1 MTAGKKQVANKQKK
15 GSKKKDNIPSTLIEN
30 ELLIKKYLPI
40 LALVAVSILIFY
52 PPYFRGLFFNPEMF
66 ATHIITGFILILI
79 LAVNWEKGTSFLQS
93 PMDWA
98 VLAFA
103 LSYLLSLIGAVHPGD
118 ALYGFLRVLNYVA
131 IYWIVSQVIRDG
143 TDMETL
149 ARVLLASG
157 TGVAAIGIMA
167 ALGWSAYPQA
177 FDGRV
182 ILSTLQ
188 YPNATAAYLAVITLV
203 GIGLWTRE
211 KRWGIQFIY
220 LLAGAFMS
228 LVVLASLSKG
238 AWLIFIA
245 GALLLII
252 GMPGIFKIKALYGLA
267 VSFLAG
273 LAGFIKFYPAITA
286 GGEGA
291 ALYLLLSLIIVVVGL
306 ALWWLLSY
314 LQQTRGTKIT
324 ILSIVLILVIL
335 MTPLVTLGRDF
346 LAEQNITQEISEM
359 IDLKGS
365 TSYISRADFYGW
377 GWEIVKDYPVNGTGA
392 GGWNALYHQYQ
403 DYLDWT
409 TEVHNH
415 FLQIWIEA
423 GTIGFLAWMSIIGV
437 LLWYLIQ
444 LKRSSKQDE
453 WILIWGLASAV
464 LALLAHSLIDFD
476 LSIPAIMIVLW
487 SLLAIINWEY
497 QEIKKP
503 LPGFSKYGKLINS
516 ALVILISITLLVSG
530 SKFLLANSYALKGV
544 ESLRQ
549 LASNQPEKQNEFYLQ
564 TTENLRKAVKLNP
577 YNAEY
582 QAEWAYIN
590 ALGYMSAAQQ
600 KNPLATQL
608 NRMAVDGIRLAQKM
622 KPNDTRIRARLL
634 ESAMLLGNVELA
646 KQQAEGA
653 IKGNPLD
660 IGNYKL
666 LADVLWEGCQYYDKI
681 GNKKSARS
689 YAVELTELD
698 KRVKQQRD
706 RINPDRPWNGNPLE
720 LSPEVKEKVDKAQK
734 YL

>member
-1 MTAGKKQVANKQKK
+1 MTARKKQASNIQKK
-15 GSKKKDNIPSTLIEN
+15 GSKKKDNVPVKPANN

-66 ATHIITGFILILI
+66 ATHIITGFILILV
-79 LAVNWEKGTSFLQS
+79 LAVNWGKKTLFLQT

-103 LSYLLSLIGAVHPGD
+103 FSYLLSLIGAVHPGD

-131 IYWIVSQVIRDG
+131 IYWIISRAIRDF

-149 ARVLLASG
+149 TRVLLASG
-157 TGVAAIGIMA
+157 TGVAAIGILA

-203 GIGLWTRE
+203 GIALWTRE

-238 AWLIFIA
+238 AWLIYIA
-245 GALLLII
+245 GALLLVI
-252 GMPGIFKIKALYGLA
+252 GMPGIFKAKALYGLA

-291 ALYLLLSLIIVVVGL
+291 ALYLFLSLIIVAVGL

-314 LQQTRGTKIT
+314 LQQTRGTKT
-324 ILSIVLILVIL
+324 TVLSIVLILVIL

-346 LAEQNITQEISEM
+346 LAEQNIAQEISEM
-359 IDLKGS
+359 IDLKS
-365 TSYISRADFYGW
+365 SSSYSSRADFYGW
-377 GWEIVKDYPVNGTGA
+377 GWEMVKNYPLKGTGA

-403 DYLDWT
+403 DYLVWT

-415 FLQIWIEA
+415 FLQVWIEA
-423 GTIGFLAWMSIIGV
+423 GTIGFLAWLSIIGV
-437 LLWYLIQ
+437 LFWYLIR
-444 LKRSSKQDE
+444 LKRKNERDE
-453 WILIWGLASAV
+453 WVLIWGLASAV
-464 LALLAHSLIDFD
+464 FALLAHSLIDFD

-487 SLLAIINWEY
+487 TLLAMINWKY
-497 QEIKKP
+497 QSDEKA
-503 LPGFSKYGKLINS
+503 LPGFSKYGKLINFV
-516 ALVILISITLLVSG
+516 LVILLSITLLVSG
-530 SKFLLANSYALKGV
+530 SKLLLANSYALKGV

-564 TTENLRKAVKLNP
+564 TTENLGKAVKLNP

-600 KNPLATQL
+600 KNPLANQL
-608 NRMAVDGIRLAQKM
+608 NRMAVDGIRFAQET
-622 KPNDTRIRARLL
+622 KPNDTRIRARLI
-634 ESAMLLGNVELA
+634 ESAMLLGDVELA

-653 IKGNPLD
+653 IQANPLD

-681 GNKKSARS
+681 GNKKLARS
-689 YAVELTELD
+689 YAAELAELD
-698 KRVKQQRD
+698 KRVIQQRN
-706 RINPDRPWNGNPLE
+706 RINPDRPWGGNPLE
-720 LSPEVKEKVDKAQK
+720 LSPEVKEKIDKAQK

>member
-1 MTAGKKQVANKQKK
+1 MAARKKQIANKQKK
-15 GSKKKDNIPSTLIEN
+15 GSKKKINIRLTTIKN
-30 ELLIKKYLPI
+30 ESLVEKYLPT
-40 LALVAVSILIFY
+40 LALVVVGILIFF

-66 ATHIITGFILILI
+66 ATHIMTGFILILI
-79 LAVNWEKGTSFLQS
+79 LAVNWDKRTSFLQS

-131 IYWIVSQVIRDG
+131 IYWIVSRVIRDFK
-143 TDMETL
+143 DMETL
-149 ARVLLASG
+149 TRVILASG
-157 TGVAAIGIMA
+157 TGVAAIGILA
-167 ALGWSAYPQA
+167 ALGWSAYPGA

-203 GIGLWTRE
+203 GIALWTRE

-238 AWLIFIA
+238 AWLIYIA
-245 GALLLII
+245 GALLLVI
-252 GMPGIFKIKALYGLA
+252 GMPGIFKVKALYGLA
-267 VSFLAG
+267 ISFLAG
-273 LAGFIKFYPAITA
+273 LAGFVKFYPAITA

-291 ALYLLLSLIIVVVGL
+291 VRYLLLSFLTVAVGL

-314 LQQTRGTKIT
+314 LHQTRGTKT
-324 ILSIVLILVIL
+324 TVLSLVLILVIL
-335 MTPLVTLGRDF
+335 MTPLLTLGRNF
-346 LAEQNITQEISEM
+346 IAEQNIAQEISGM
-359 IDLKGS
+359 VDLKSS

-377 GWEIVKDYPVNGTGA
+377 GWEIVKDYPLNGTGA

-403 DYLDWT
+403 DYLVWT

-415 FLQIWIEA
+415 FLQVWIEA
-423 GTIGFLAWMSIIGV
+423 GTIGFLTWISIIGV
-437 LLWYLIQ
+437 LLWYLIR
-444 LKRSSKQDE
+444 LKRRSERDE
-453 WILIWGLASAV
+453 WVLIWGLASAV
-464 LALLAHSLIDFD
+464 LALLAHSVIDFD
-476 LSIPAIMIVLW
+476 LSIPAITIVLW
-487 SLLAIINWEY
+487 SLLAMINWGY
-497 QEIKKP
+497 QSVEKP
-503 LPGFSKYGKLINS
+503 LLLKYGQFINPV
-516 ALVILISITLLVSG
+516 LVILLSITLLFSG
-530 SKFLLANSYALKGV
+530 SKFLCANSYALKGV

-549 LASNQPEKQNEFYLQ
+549 LASNQTEKQNEFYVQ
-564 TTENLRKAVKLNP
+564 TTKNLRKAVKLNP

-590 ALGYMSAAQQ
+590 AIGYMSAFQQ
-600 KNPLATQL
+600 NNPSANLL
-608 NRMAVDGIRLAQKM
+608 NKMAMDGIRYGQKM
-622 KPNDTRIRARLL
+622 RPNDTKIRARLL
-634 ESAMLLGNVELA
+634 QSAMLLGDVELA
-646 KQQAEGA
+646 KQQAEEA
-653 IKGNPLD
+653 VLANPLD
-660 IGNYKL
+660 IGNYNL
-666 LADVLWEGCQYYDKI
+666 LVNVLWEGCQYYDKLE
-681 GNKKSARS
+681 KKDLVRS
-689 YAVELTELD
+689 YATELTKLD

-720 LSPEVKEKVDKAQK
+720 LSPEIKEKIDKAQK